1 MIILN
6 RTLPTASD
14 TNVQFPLALPLQHN
28 LPLPKTRFQVSTSL
42 GRIAFGSTT
51 IRKTLSQNLDQP
63 ASSRSRILS
72 RSLELPYLIS
82 PPSRQSLPVP
92 YQPIP
97 PKLLAYL
104 HCIALRCVAFTL
116 LTANVK
122 VNLSNHN
129 TPASTR
135 RNFIVAAFENQ
146 VYLAPGFEG
155 DYPYQPSPLYSAST
169 VSDFTL
175 VSEQNYT
182 PPNYHI
188 GDISPRPT
196 KRQRTSAPVK
206 QVKQEVKNS
215 IKMEVSEGGVAGDP
229 VAEAYK
235 PKRVRTGCLTCR
247 ERHLKCDEGL
257 PHCQNCRKSSRVC
270 KRGVRLNF
278 IDTNVK
284 APPMLQPTKDWKGNQ
299 AEPTIFIFTNKLQ
312 LDFKTKAVKLHRST
326 RVAWPDI
333 QEIKPSHLLSKPY
346 WSIPS
351 GH

>member
-1 MIILN
+1 M
-6 RTLPTASD
+6 
-14 TNVQFPLALPLQHN
+14 
-28 LPLPKTRFQVSTSL
+28 
-42 GRIAFGSTT
+42 
-51 IRKTLSQNLDQP
+51 
-63 ASSRSRILS
+63 
-72 RSLELPYLIS
+72 
-82 PPSRQSLPVP
+82 
-92 YQPIP
+92 
-97 PKLLAYL
+97 
-104 HCIALRCVAFTL
+104 
-116 LTANVK
+116 
-122 VNLSNHN
+122 NLSNHN
-129 TPASTR
+129 IPASIR

-188 GDISPRPT
+188 SDISPRPT

-215 IKMEVSEGGVAGDP
+215 IKMEVSEGAVAGDP

-299 AEPTIFIFTNKLQ
+299 AKPTIFIFANKLQ